1 MTTDPSTT
9 EVPSTTGE
17 PPAAPQGGLVVLVED
32 DPQIRRFLRM
42 TLPNHGFRVVE
53 AGTAAD
59 GLREAEARQP
69 DLLILDLG
77 LPDFDGLEVIRR
89 LREWSEMPILVLSA
103 RGQERDK
110 IAALD
115 AGADDYVTKPFG
127 VGELLARIRVV
138 LRRSLR
144 MGQREQDPGE
154 PFVLGDLQVD
164 LVHRRVTLAGQE
176 IHVTPIEYRLLVT
189 LIKYAGKVVTQR
201 QLLTQVWGPAYAEQA
216 QYLRVY
222 MGQLRRKLEA
232 DPTRPR
238 YLLTEQ
244 GVGYRLGVE

>member
-17 PPAAPQGGLVVLVED
+17 APVAPQGGLVVLVED

-164 LVHRRVTLAGQE
+164 LVHRRVTLAAPE
-176 IHVTPIEYRLLVT
+176 IHVTLIEYRLLIT
-189 LIKYAGKVVTQR
+189 LINHAGMVITQR
-201 QLLTQVWGPAYAEQA
+201 QLLTRLWGPAYGEQA
-216 QYLRVY
+216 QYLRVH
-222 MGQLRRKLEA
+222 MGQFRRKLA
-232 DPTRPR
+232 AVPIRPR

-244 GVGYRLGVE
+244 GVGYRLGDE

>member
-1 MTTDPSTT
+1 VTAT
-9 EVPSTTGE
+9 ERRQHRGRLKVFLG
-17 PPAAPQGGLVVLVED
+17 AAAGSGRLPGQGVGRSSIAE
-32 DPQIRRFLRM
+32 
-42 TLPNHGFRVVE
+42 
-53 AGTAAD
+53 

-69 DLLILDLG
+69 ALLILDLG

-115 AGADDYVTKPFG
+115 AGADDHVTKPFG

-154 PFVLGDLQVD
+154 PFVLG
-164 LVHRRVTLAGQE
+164 TSSS
-176 IHVTPIEYRLLVT
+176 ISCI
-189 LIKYAGKVVTQR
+189 
-201 QLLTQVWGPAYAEQA
+201 AE
-216 QYLRVY
+216 
-222 MGQLRRKLEA
+222 
-232 DPTRPR
+232 
-238 YLLTEQ
+238 
-244 GVGYRLGVE
+244 